1 MTFTLTRGACMPA
14 DRITPAT
21 SHADTIGQL
30 RDAARTTRAT
40 LRRLSL
46 EGWLAVA
53 CVFVVMW
60 AVGWL

>member
-14 DRITPAT
+14 DRMTPT
-21 SHADTIGQL
+21 PSHADTVDQL
-30 RDAARTTRAT
+30 RDAARATRAT

-60 AVGWL
+60 AIGWL

>member
-1 MTFTLTRGACMPA
+1 MTITLTRGACMPA
-14 DRITPAT
+14 DRMTPT
-21 SHADTIGQL
+21 PSHADTVDQL
-30 RDAARTTRAT
+30 LDAARTTRAA